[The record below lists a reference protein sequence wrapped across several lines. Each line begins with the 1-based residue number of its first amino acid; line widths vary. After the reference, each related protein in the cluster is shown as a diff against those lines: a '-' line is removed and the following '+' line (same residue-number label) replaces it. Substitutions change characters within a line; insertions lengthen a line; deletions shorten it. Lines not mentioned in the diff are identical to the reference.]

1 MNLSRFAILSGGAGA
16 ALDAMLSRPAAALAA
31 SPEITVGGAANE
43 SSGTVLY
50 ANDLGLFAK
59 SGLDVKLTVLSNPAP
74 MLAALVSGSIAI
86 AGIPL
91 SQAALARA
99 RGIPIVMIAPGSL
112 HLSTVPA
119 NALIVLK
126 ESTVQQA
133 ADLNGKTIAT
143 RDLANMSYLG
153 ARAWIDKNGGDSKS
167 VHWVEIS
174 DPQHVAAMKSGRV
187 DAASVGEPALD
198 DALRTGGVRVLGAVF
213 DAIAQRFLIAGHC
226 TSETFAKANP
236 DVVTRFA
243 EAINA
248 AARWANQ
255 PKNYA
260 QSAQIIGRYA
270 MAPVLP
276 DSTRVVYA
284 EQCRTADIQPVL
296 DVMLAYGFLKTPMR
310 AADLVS
316 PLIHLS

>member
-1 MNLSRFAILSGGAGA
+1 VSLSRSAVLTGAGA
-16 ALDAMLSRPAAALAA
+16 SATVVAARAGARAA
-31 SPEITVGGAANE
+31 SPEIAVGGAANE

-50 ANDLGLFAK
+50 ANDLRFFQKA
-59 SGLDVKLTVLSNPAP
+59 GLDVKLTVLTNPAP
-74 MLAALVSGSIAI
+74 MLAAVVSGSLAI

-99 RGIPIVMIAPGSL
+99 KGIPLVMIAPGSL

-119 NALIVLK
+119 NALIVIK
-126 ESTVQQA
+126 DSSVKTA

-153 ARAWIDKNGGDSKS
+153 ARAWLDKNGGDSKS
-167 VHWVEIS
+167 VHWLEIS
-174 DPQHVAAMKSGRV
+174 DPQHVAALKSGRV

-198 DALRTGGVRVLGAVF
+198 DALRGGDVRVLGQVF
-213 DAIAQRFLIAGHC
+213 DAIAPRFLIAGYC
-226 TSETFAKANP
+226 TSESFAKANP
-236 DVVTRFA
+236 GVVTRFA
-243 EAINA
+243 DAIGA
-248 AARWANQ
+248 AAHWANQ
-255 PKNYA
+255 TKNHA

-284 EQCRTADIQPVL
+284 EQARASDIQPVL
-296 DVMLAYGFLKTPMR
+296 DVLLTYGFLKTPMR
-310 AADLVS
+310 ASELVS
-316 PLIHLS
+316 PLIRLT

>member
-1 MNLSRFAILSGGAGA
+1 MNLSRSAVLTGAGVTVVA
-16 ALDAMLSRPAAALAA
+16 ALSKPADALAA
-31 SPEITVGGAANE
+31 SAEIPVGGAANE

-50 ANDLGLFAK
+50 ANDLGFFRKA
-59 SGLDVKLTVLSNPAP
+59 GLDVKLTVLSNPAP
-74 MLAALVSGSIAI
+74 MLAAVVSGSMAI
-86 AGIPL
+86 SGIPL

-99 RGIPIVMIAPGSL
+99 KGIPIVLIAPGSL

-126 ESTVQQA
+126 DSPIQQA

-167 VHWVEIS
+167 VRWLEIS

-198 DALRTGGVRVLGAVF
+198 DALRGGTVRVLGPVF
-213 DAIAQRFLIAGHC
+213 DAIALRFMIAGYC
-226 TSETFAKANP
+226 TSEAFAKANP
-236 DVVTRFA
+236 EVIARFA
-243 EAINA
+243 DAINEA
-248 AARWANQ
+248 AHWANQ

-284 EQCRTADIQPVL
+284 EQVRAADIQPVL
-296 DVMLAYGFLKTPMR
+296 DVLLAYGFLKTPMR
-310 AADLVS
+310 ANELVS
-316 PLIHLS
+316 PLIHLT

>member
-1 MNLSRFAILSGGAGA
+1 MSLSRSAVLTGAGA
-16 ALDAMLSRPAAALAA
+16 MLVAARTGARAAA
-31 SPEITVGGAANE
+31 PEIAVGGAANE

-50 ANDLGLFAK
+50 ANDLGFFQKA
-59 SGLDVKLTVLSNPAP
+59 GLDVKLSVLANPAP
-74 MLAALVSGSIAI
+74 MLAAVVSGSLAI
-86 AGIPL
+86 SGIPL

-99 RGIPIVMIAPGSL
+99 KGIPLVMIAPGSL

-119 NALIVLK
+119 NALMVLK
-126 ESTVQQA
+126 DSPVQTA

-153 ARAWIDKNGGDSKS
+153 ARAWLDKNGGDSKS
-167 VHWVEIS
+167 VRWLEIS

-198 DALRTGGVRVLGAVF
+198 DALRGGQVRVLGAVF
-213 DAIAQRFLIAGHC
+213 DAIAPRFLIAGYC
-226 TSETFAKANP
+226 TSEAFAKANP

-243 EAINA
+243 DAINA
-248 AARWANQ
+248 AAHWANQ
-255 PKNYA
+255 TKNHA

-284 EQCRTADIQPVL
+284 EQIRLADIQPVL
-296 DVMLAYGFLKTPMR
+296 DVLLTYGFLKTPMR
-310 AADLVS
+310 ASELIS
-316 PLIHLS
+316 PLVHLT